1 MIIFRYL
8 EGNVIIMKK
17 PILETLDSFLNTEIN
32 KIYDTETVLKKKHS
46 SNPYASI
53 HLKGEFAVTPLQI
66 IMASAIIGGM
76 CITASLVKRQKKK

>member
-1 MIIFRYL
+1 MIT
-8 EGNVIIMKK
+8 MKK
-17 PILETLDSFLNTEIN
+17 PLLETLDSFLNTEIK

-66 IMASAIIGGM
+66 IIASAIIGGM
-76 CITASLVKRQKKK
+76 CLSVTLVKKQKKK